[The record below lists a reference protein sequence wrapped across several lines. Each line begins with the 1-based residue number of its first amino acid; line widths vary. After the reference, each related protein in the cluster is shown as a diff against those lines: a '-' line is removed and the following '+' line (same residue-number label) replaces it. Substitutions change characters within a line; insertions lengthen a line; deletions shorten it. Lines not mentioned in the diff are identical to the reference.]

1 MSEEPQLPPIPCI
14 GDVLGRK
21 ERFFQKVSSV
31 IRCKKCKDKYTRTFK
46 PGDYT
51 FKNLDNEQ
59 CPNCK
64 DTNQSFITEI
74 YSEWIDP
81 KNKEK

>member
-14 GDVLGRK
+14 GDILDRK
-21 ERFFQKVSSV
+21 ERFVQKVNTV
-31 IRCKKCKDKYTRTFK
+31 IKCKNCQNKYSRPFK

-51 FKNLDNEQ
+51 FKKLNEES

-64 DTNQSFITEI
+64 NLKQIITEI

-81 KNKEK
+81 KKKE